1 MPGKKITDHQ
11 VLKYKD
17 HRKKLTQVA
26 AAAKAGV
33 SERSARRIERSDSLP
48 SQTTPRHWR
57 TRHDPLA
64 DVWDSEVVPL
74 LQSDALLNAVSNS
87 PTSTVIAPRSTSLQH
102 LT

>member
-33 SERSARRIERSDSLP
+33 SERSARRIERNDALP
-48 SQTTPRHWR
+48 SQSPGL
-57 TRHDPLA
+57 LA
-64 DVWDSEVVPL
+64 
-74 LQSDALLNAVSNS
+74 
-87 PTSTVIAPRSTSLQH
+87 PTEN
-102 LT
+102 